1 MRNLVRWEPF
11 RDLTDVRFAMDRMF
25 DRSFARPWPML
36 RWEPAPAPAQV
47 AIDLYETDD
56 VVGVTASL
64 PGVKAED
71 VQVSVIGKI
80 LTIKGETKAATE
92 ENEGSYYRQERRS
105 GAFQRVITLPVRVEA
120 DKAEATFKDGVL
132 KLERPKVAE
141 VKATTIEVKPT
152 KVVEGKAS

>member
-1 MRNLVRWEPF
+1 MGNLVRWEPF

-25 DRSFARPWPML
+25 ERSLARPWPIL
-36 RWEPAPAPAQV
+36 RWEPAPAQL

-56 VVGVTASL
+56 AVGVTASL

-71 VQVSVIGKI
+71 VQVSVTGRT
-80 LTIKGETKAATE
+80 LTISGETKDASE

-120 DKAEATFKDGVL
+120 DKAEATFEDGVL
-132 KLERPKVAE
+132 KLELPKVAE
-141 VKATTIEVKPT
+141 VKATTI
-152 KVVEGKAS
+152 KVAPKKAVEGKAS

>member
-1 MRNLVRWEPF
+1 MGNLVRWEPF

-36 RWEPAPAPAQV
+36 RWEPAPAQV
-47 AIDLYETDD
+47 AIDLYETAD

-71 VQVSVIGKI
+71 VQVSVIGRA

-92 ENEGSYYRQERRS
+92 ENEGNYYRQERRS

-120 DKAEATFKDGVL
+120 DKAEATFEDGVL
-132 KLERPKVAE
+132 KLELPKVAE
-141 VKATTIEVKPT
+141 VKATTIEVKAK
-152 KVVEGKAS
+152 KVVEAEAS

>member
-1 MRNLVRWEPF
+1 MGNLVRWEPF

-36 RWEPAPAPAQV
+36 RWEPALAQV
-47 AIDLYETDD
+47 AIDLYETAD

-71 VQVSVIGKI
+71 VQVSVTGKT
-80 LTIKGETKAATE
+80 LTIRGETKASTE
-92 ENEGSYYRQERRS
+92 ENEGNYYRQERRS

-120 DKAEATFKDGVL
+120 DKAEATFEDGVL
-132 KLERPKVAE
+132 KLELPKVAE
-141 VKATTIEVKPT
+141 VKATTIEVKAK
-152 KVVEGKAS
+152 KVVEAEAS